1 MGDQQEAEREHPE
14 PENRQDR
21 ENPSEGEKKA
31 GGNADPAR
39 IGVTELAYE
48 PRHALGD
55 LLLEI
60 PESSPQYDS
69 TVVHW
74 LPHALVQTPYGPQR
88 ITKA

>member
-1 MGDQQEAEREHPE
+1 
-14 PENRQDR
+14 
-21 ENPSEGEKKA
+21 
-31 GGNADPAR
+31 
-39 IGVTELAYE
+39 VTELAYE